1 MKGAS
6 RRDAGALFYPLRP
19 SLVRVA
25 DRMPGSVADAE
36 DVVQHAFPRWFDV
49 DRGAVREPAAFL
61 RRVVTRLC
69 RPGYFARDGP
79 IARSEGS
86 STCFGVTLGAPCSAS
101 SANRSHVRA
110 MSMRMD

>member
-61 RRVVTRLC
+61 RRVVRACAGRVISRVTVPSRE
-69 RPGYFARDGP
+69 ARAVALVSG
-79 IARSEGS
+79 
-86 STCFGVTLGAPCSAS
+86 
-101 SANRSHVRA
+101 
-110 MSMRMD
+110 

>member
-6 RRDAGALFYPLRP
+6 RRDAGAVFYPLRP
-19 SLVRVA
+19 SLV
-25 DRMPGSVADAE
+25 
-36 DVVQHAFPRWFDV
+36 PRWLDV

-69 RPGYFARDGP
+69 RPSYFARDGP
-79 IARSEGS
+79 IARSAGL
-86 STCFGVTLGAPCSAS
+86 STCLGVTLGAPCSAS
-101 SANRSHVRA
+101 SANRSQVRA